1 MIKGQPIDQL
11 FIIRDTTKGASYL
24 LVMIMM
30 CIAIY
35 ILMQVIE
42 VYCIKVKIKNLR
54 HCEYVL
60 TQYHN
65 AIHFTNTHIAKPL
78 GKTTIRGR
86 QAKEKVKKDLSSPP
100 VREVNEEQDEED
112 LEILKILKSR

>member
-24 LVMIMM
+24 LVMVMM

-35 ILMQVIE
+35 ALMQVIYT
-42 VYCIKVKIKNLR
+42 YCIKVKIKSLR
-54 HCEYVL
+54 RCEYVL
-60 TQYHN
+60 TKYHN
-65 AIHFTNTHIAKPL
+65 QLHSNNTYIAKPI
-78 GKTTIRGR
+78 GKTTVSGR
-86 QAKEKVKKDLSSPP
+86 QVKEKVKKSPTLP
-100 VREVNEEQDEED
+100 QIQKEQEEQDEED